1 MSNTSF
7 HFPPHHA
14 QISCLIIRLTTNTI
28 TATITVQGERW
39 RLLIYVLHNF
49 LLCNNVVF
57 SETTT
62 TVLESFTNST
72 GRNMCWS
79 LFSLG
84 MMKLNKDICSVWI
97 KVDLHSV
104 NMSRANN
111 EIRWQIFI
119 FFFNLNLRQMKCSA
133 YLTNLLF
140 LLTRRSSH

>member
-7 HFPPHHA
+7 GFPPNHA
-14 QISCLIIRLTTNTI
+14 QISCLIIALTTNTI
-28 TATITVQGERW
+28 TVTITVKGQHW

-49 LLCNNVVF
+49 LLYNNVVF

-97 KVDLHSV
+97 KVHLHPV

-111 EIRWQIFI
+111 EIRWQM
-119 FFFNLNLRQMKCSA
+119 FFFSINIWGEW
-133 YLTNLLF
+133 TVLF
-140 LLTRRSSH
+140 I